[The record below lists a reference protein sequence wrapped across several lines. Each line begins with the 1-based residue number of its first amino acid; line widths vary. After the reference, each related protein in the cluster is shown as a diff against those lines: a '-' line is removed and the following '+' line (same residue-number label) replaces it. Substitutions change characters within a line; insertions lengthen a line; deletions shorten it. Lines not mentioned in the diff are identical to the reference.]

1 MLAIFTARLNPSS
14 VMGQSRRARLIW
26 LVWFL
31 GILGMTSV
39 LAFLLLYSGP
49 KLPIIAWLIF
59 GLGIVAILY
68 RPHFGVYLAL
78 FFCVNGRWDFN
89 SLVSIC
95 EEFFQR

>member
-1 MLAIFTARLNPSS
+1 MLAIFSARLNPSS

-31 GILGMTSV
+31 GILGMTGV

-59 GLGIVAILY
+59 GLGIGAILY
-68 RPHFGVYLAL
+68 RPHFGVLSSSYFL
-78 FFCVNGRWDFN
+78 VNGRWDLN
-89 SLVSIC
+89 PLVSVC
-95 EEFFQR
+95 EEFF

>member
-1 MLAIFTARLNPSS
+1 MVSKANMAGMVFS
-14 VMGQSRRARLIW
+14 
-26 LVWFL
+26 

-59 GLGIVAILY
+59 GSGIVAILY
-68 RPHFGVYLAL
+68 RPHFGIDPAL
-78 FFCVNGRWDFN
+78 FFSLIGDGIFN
-89 SLVSIC
+89 PLVSVC